1 MSSQIKLVAEHA
13 KLQLTAANNAKVNGL
28 ENAVTQLKA
37 DVAVRDT
44 EQSDLMAA
52 NAKAIAELESA
63 MADETSAYEEG
74 ADEIITAL
82 TENVDAGI
90 DSVKEVIDTLIAAD
104 ATLDNSMLKWGNDAA
119 ERKSEMIARIGDT
132 VDVSA
137 GA

>member
-13 KLQLTAANNAKVNGL
+13 KAELTAANNAKTDSL

-37 DVAVRDT
+37 NVAARDVA
-44 EQSDLMAA
+44 QGDLMAA
-52 NAKAIAELESA
+52 NAKAIAELEA
-63 MADETSAYEEG
+63 NMADETEAYERG
-74 ADEIITAL
+74 AHEIITAL
-82 TENVDAGI
+82 TENIDAGV

-104 ATLDNSMLKWGNDAA
+104 TALDTSMLKWGQEAA
-119 ERKSEMIARIGDT
+119 NRKSEMIARIGDT

>member
-119 ERKSEMIARIGDT
+119 VRKSEMIARIGDT

>member
-13 KLQLTAANNAKVNGL
+13 KAELTAANNAKTDSL

-37 DVAVRDT
+37 NVAARDVA
-44 EQSDLMAA
+44 QGDLMAA

-119 ERKSEMIARIGDT
+119 VRKSEMIARIGDT